1 MALNNLSNN
10 RNIVIQKSGKG
21 NSVTLLDKD
30 KYLKAMTIILNNN
43 AKFEM
48 LQFHHDKE
56 LNYLLNLEKK
66 CSERS

>member
-43 AKFEM
+43 AKFER
-48 LQFHHDKE
+48 LQFDHDLE

>member
-56 LNYLLNLEKK
+56 LNYLLN
-66 CSERS
+66 